1 MMKTQ
6 LDLLIEVYREAQIK
20 LIQIVSDKNTG
31 AGTKTYYNT
40 VLKRL
45 EELMKEL
52 EAKTGKY
59 IEKSVP
65 REYKKAL
72 DETYAYFQKNHL
84 QMKQPDMFA
93 QIHSDAVHEL
103 AREMQYH
110 INLGI
115 SQAGRRVIRYL
126 DTSRD
131 NILRLQSLRSSAVK
145 ISSGQ
150 TVLDM
155 QKDLLQRLSNDGF
168 LTVQYGSG
176 TKAYQVGLD
185 TYTAMVARS
194 TTREAGNLAR
204 ENQLTDNGYDLMIMT
219 EHYPTCKTCAMLQG
233 RVYSISGE
241 DKRFPPLSKAFASG
255 YRNVHPNCRHVV
267 VPFVEELHSDEEL
280 QQAIKRSNEPFE
292 DNRSDDEKALYSKQ
306 QADNRRMRSDRSQ
319 YERYKA
325 RLGDEAPKTFS
336 AFRRIKKADGQNWK
350 DLQKLYRSKFQ
361 KTVDNSGESGI
372 IKLKDSGDIIFPN
385 IVDKAPKLTYFEDN
399 NLNTQIENT
408 ANSILEMA
416 KNYKIGTEFAYV
428 INAEPPYTI
437 GQHIIGEEGSMSV
450 KIPRCSDISI
460 TLHNHPS
467 GETFSARDID
477 RFVIDEKA
485 KAMCVIGNNG
495 NWYILEKTDLFD
507 WFTYQIGVLEISK
520 KDNFAQIIL
529 EGAEKY
535 GFKYYKKTY

>member
-31 AGTKTYYNT
+31 VGTKTYYNT

-52 EAKTGKY
+52 ETKTGKY

-131 NILRLQSLRSSAVK
+131 NILRLQGLRSSAVK

-155 QKDLLQRLSNDGF
+155 QKDLLQRLLNDGF

-233 RVYSISGE
+233 RVYSISGK

-267 VPFVEELHSDEEL
+267 VPFVEELRSDEEL